1 MANEDARYPFNS
13 GKAENSISL
22 QNRRSN
28 SKIIIKN
35 SNLSHDI
42 LCHAINNINSLDT
55 LDTSYRN
62 KNNIKDVTADF
73 ISYDSSK
80 TIPKTNQGGG
90 CQKKIYTQLS
100 ICRTEYQYIQK
111 NEIKSN
117 NSNNSN
123 NNQKQSQTF
132 FSKKTFKKENTFNNI
147 YFKEINTKDK
157 SENSI
162 NNNEVCLNSFKKE
175 KSDSLLSDKNN
186 DTGNQ
191 KNNFKRVSKLK
202 KNILT
207 HFKTSKFLYS
217 LKNNID
223 KIEKNIFNK
232 SVYKKA
238 MINKT
243 ITNNLRR
250 NKTQLK
256 EMNNKMKFDKIKNKS
271 LYKFKKSIEKDKF
284 NDNKKLLL
292 NLKCNNNLQIPK
304 INTKLIM
311 KNIQKLKLKKDYK
324 KFYNENNIKKVIKIQ
339 SLWKG
344 ICIRKINVY
353 FLNLNKFINI
363 ISFVIVIYNKKQFIK
378 LLKENNKNKKIPYCI
393 EYADY
398 LNHFNSNLSIINND
412 KFIICKK
419 PFPKKEY
426 EITKYDL
433 YLTHKRNIIKKICSN
448 ESINIIENRAND
460 SKSRNNFYMLKKE
473 TQANLITEI
482 KAIQRIPLFKDCII
496 VHQKNNINIINENP
510 KINNNDNKSILSII
524 NQNIIK
530 DDINK
535 ESINLLSKIN
545 DNKLKEKKD
554 FDEPKINDKK
564 YKCNYEIDIRE
575 SLEINPIEMKR
586 TKNNINNIFINNEN
600 KFEIL
605 NDKDSIMTEKAKIN
619 MMKIILPIKLKTVMI
634 KYIKTTIFYILNKKL
649 KYISFV
655 SHLMT
660 IDENYINN
668 SKRYVIEE
676 IKRMNIMYYKNYY
689 LSHTARIKIY
699 KLLHDYSIFKW
710 NESLK
715 NFAIFFLKNK

>member
-324 KFYNENNIKKVIKIQ
+324 KFYNENNIKKVIKI
-339 SLWKG
+339 
-344 ICIRKINVY
+344 
-353 FLNLNKFINI
+353 
-363 ISFVIVIYNKKQFIK
+363 
-378 LLKENNKNKKIPYCI
+378 
-393 EYADY
+393 
-398 LNHFNSNLSIINND
+398 
-412 KFIICKK
+412 
-419 PFPKKEY
+419 
-426 EITKYDL
+426 
-433 YLTHKRNIIKKICSN
+433 
-448 ESINIIENRAND
+448 
-460 SKSRNNFYMLKKE
+460 
-473 TQANLITEI
+473 
-482 KAIQRIPLFKDCII
+482 
-496 VHQKNNINIINENP
+496 
-510 KINNNDNKSILSII
+510 
-524 NQNIIK
+524 
-530 DDINK
+530 
-535 ESINLLSKIN
+535 
-545 DNKLKEKKD
+545 
-554 FDEPKINDKK
+554 
-564 YKCNYEIDIRE
+564 
-575 SLEINPIEMKR
+575 
-586 TKNNINNIFINNEN
+586 
-600 KFEIL
+600 
-605 NDKDSIMTEKAKIN
+605 
-619 MMKIILPIKLKTVMI
+619 
-634 KYIKTTIFYILNKKL
+634 
-649 KYISFV
+649 
-655 SHLMT
+655 
-660 IDENYINN
+660 
-668 SKRYVIEE
+668 
-676 IKRMNIMYYKNYY
+676 
-689 LSHTARIKIY
+689 
-699 KLLHDYSIFKW
+699 
-710 NESLK
+710 
-715 NFAIFFLKNK
+715 